1 MAGWSEVEGEA
12 PELAARARG
21 YFDLFVH
28 KTIATLRRDGSPRIS
43 GIEMEFI
50 DGDVWLG
57 SMWGAVKALD
67 LRRDPRFALH
77 SGSVSPPEWH
87 GDAKIAGR
95 VEEITDPEVILRING
110 ERAPAAP
117 RTSSGRTSWSSRSSS
132 SGDPPDHML
141 IDSWHPGRGLTRRRR
156 SPAARARLRRPPRP
170 GVAPGRSPRAGGPR

>member
-1 MAGWSEVEGEA
+1 VARWSEVEGEA

-21 YFDLFVH
+21 YFDVFVH

-43 GIEMEFI
+43 GIEIEFI
-50 DGDVWLG
+50 DGEIWLG

-95 VEEITDPEVILRING
+95 VEEITDPGVIAHING
-110 ERAPAAP
+110 ERVPAGPLHLFRADILEL
-117 RTSSGRTSWSSRSSS
+117 SVVEL
-132 SGDPPDHML
+132 GDPPDHML

-156 SPAARARLRRPPRP
+156 
-170 GVAPGRSPRAGGPR
+170 

>member
-1 MAGWSEVEGEA
+1 MAGWSEVEDEA

-50 DGDVWLG
+50 DGDIWLG

-95 VEEITDPEVILRING
+95 VEEITDPEVITRING
-110 ERAPAAP
+110 ERAPAGP
-117 RTSSGRTSWSSRSSS
+117 SHLFRVDVLELSVIEL
-132 SGDPPDHML
+132 GDPPDHML

-156 SPAARARLRRPPRP
+156 
-170 GVAPGRSPRAGGPR
+170 